1 MSLIQIP
8 GTSLVRDT
16 NSMALINKDSN
27 GLQDYLKKR
36 QLMASQV
43 EQINTVKAQITEVKE
58 DMLEIKRL
66 LLQLMDNKSN
76 G

>member
-27 GLQDYLKKR
+27 GLKDYLKKR
-36 QLMASQV
+36 QVMASQV
-43 EQINTVKAQITEVKE
+43 EQINTVKAQVA
-58 DMLEIKRL
+58 EIKNDMFEIKQL
-66 LLQLMDNKSN
+66 LLKLMDNKSN

>member
-36 QLMASQV
+36 QLMAAQA
-43 EQINTVKAQITEVKE
+43 EQINNVKAQLTEVKE
-58 DMLEIKRL
+58 DMLEIKQL